1 MRRFMANAAVAA
13 LVAFGGITGIT
24 ASSDKA
30 EATIINLGF
39 AIDSSGSVGSSGWNT
54 QITGLA
60 AALDSI
66 PTSGAN
72 QYRVGVV
79 AFNSGARTLV
89 SPTIVT
95 AGNIAGIKT
104 AITTAAFS
112 SGGTFIGAG
121 INRLVSDFN
130 GAGYLASETS
140 LMNVTT
146 DGISLPTSDAAARDA
161 ALLAGWE
168 GISAECILVCANENS
183 VGSQRL
189 LNTVVSPVPA
199 LFVTN
204 TNALPNPLTQSF
216 VLKINTFDDY
226 EAAIKA
232 KVGKIVTD
240 TGGGP
245 TVVPLPA
252 GLPLLLGGLSV
263 LYAVRRK
270 TA

>member
-1 MRRFMANAAVAA
+1 MKRLMANAAVAA
-13 LVAFGGITGIT
+13 LVAFGGIA

-30 EATIINLGF
+30 EAAIINLGF

-79 AFNSGARTLV
+79 AFNGGARTIV

-95 AGNIAGIKT
+95 AGNIAGIKN
-104 AITTAAFS
+104 AITSEAFS

-121 INRLVSDFN
+121 INLLVSDFN
-130 GAGYLASETS
+130 AAGYQASETS

-146 DGISLPTSDAAARDA
+146 DGFSSPTGDAAARDA
-161 ALLAGWE
+161 ALAAGWE
-168 GISAECILVCANENS
+168 GISAECIFVCSTENS
-183 VGSQRL
+183 TGTQNL

-199 LFVTN
+199 LFVTD
-204 TNALPNPLTQSF
+204 TNALPNPLNQSF
-216 VLKINTFDDY
+216 VLQINSFADY

-232 KVGKIVTD
+232 KVGRIVID
-240 TGGGP
+240 TGGGGTTP
-245 TVVPLPA
+245 VPLPA
-252 GLPLLLGGLSV
+252 GLPLMLGGLAV

-270 TA
+270 AAR